1 MAQVTAGGKRQ
12 DARGEHDRDGGRE
25 GGLARKLAWF
35 VFLWVAGVTVLTLV
49 AGAIRWAIL

>member
-1 MAQVTAGGKRQ
+1 MAQVTAGGKRR
-12 DARGEHDRDGGRE
+12 DARDERERDGGRE

-35 VFLWVAGVTVLTLV
+35 AFLWVAGVTVLTLV